1 MISKTSCPKYD
12 ERIPVYDIE
21 LAIHDSH
28 ANYYKVLIFISRA
41 QDNGIYLRIILGTV
55 NVSLISKAA
64 KYAYKNDYELFKLR
78 VTSVGK
84 GEKLSKFL
92 DFDVRGISVLL
103 SLVH

>member
-1 MISKTSCPKYD
+1 MTATFRFICHLSYLFNLHICIY
-12 ERIPVYDIE
+12 
-21 LAIHDSH
+21 
-28 ANYYKVLIFISRA
+28 LICFKMLFH

-84 GEKLSKFL
+84 DS
-92 DFDVRGISVLL
+92 
-103 SLVH
+103 